1 MSRPSGA
8 LEGRAGAV
16 MTPLNAAIAGLAVVG
31 GRLIWPPLSPIWPT
45 HAPEVG
51 VRCPY
56 TPQGPRQPTE
66 AAGVALLAA
75 QPGLKKKSLGRS
87 SRVVLGQNRSWDL
100 RVSLVVGANERDPG
114 NFCGADGT
122 AGLPADEFED
132 PGGAAQH
139 PARRGRSGA
148 LA

>member
-1 MSRPSGA
+1 
-8 LEGRAGAV
+8 

-75 QPGLKKKSLGRS
+75 QPGLKGKKITWPLQSGGS
-87 SRVVLGQNRSWDL
+87 WAESVLGL
-100 RVSLVVGANERDPG
+100 
-114 NFCGADGT
+114 
-122 AGLPADEFED
+122 
-132 PGGAAQH
+132 
-139 PARRGRSGA
+139 
-148 LA
+148 

>member
-1 MSRPSGA
+1 
-8 LEGRAGAV
+8 

-31 GRLIWPPLSPIWPT
+31 GRLILPPLSPIWPT

-75 QPGLKKKSLGRS
+75 QPGLKEKNHLAAPVGWFLGRIGPWP
-87 SRVVLGQNRSWDL
+87 LGRHQRN
-100 RVSLVVGANERDPG
+100 
-114 NFCGADGT
+114 
-122 AGLPADEFED
+122 
-132 PGGAAQH
+132 
-139 PARRGRSGA
+139 
-148 LA
+148 